1 MSLGTGMVSGAKKLS
16 LSGATATAD
25 SETAWCEVPFD
36 PSTSYSRGRRVTLGD
51 RGGAA
56 GQW

>member
-1 MSLGTGMVSGAKKLS
+1 MSLGTGIVSGAKKLS
-16 LSGATATAD
+16 LPGATAD
-25 SETAWCEVPFD
+25 SETAWCEVPSD
-36 PSTSYSRGRRVTLGD
+36 PSTSSSRGRRVTLGD